1 MAMTMT
7 MMLPPELPRRHGNAN
22 LVIKRDAKVVQNDL
36 LRRFQAS
43 ESSTWNTSYF
53 KQASGLLQTSWPRLS
68 DLKFKGEKDT
78 SGWMRRKRR
87 WIASSFWLHRPSQRL
102 HRPSSWLDWQWLH
115 RPCQRLQ
122 LAGLA
127 MAASA
132 MPTVAAGWIGNGCI
146 GQGNGCIGQGHGCFG
161 QGHGCFSHEIRFSN

>member
-1 MAMTMT
+1 MTFFGSSMW
-7 MMLPPELPRRHGNAN
+7 
-22 LVIKRDAKVVQNDL
+22 K
-36 LRRFQAS
+36 
-43 ESSTWNTSYF
+43 SSTWNTSYF
-53 KQASGLLQTSWPRLS
+53 KQASGLLQTSWPWLS

-132 MPTVAAGWIGNGCI
+132 KEMAASAKDMAASAKDTAASAMKFDFLIKWLEKATFLNQSLIHVSCA
-146 GQGNGCIGQGHGCFG
+146 HGCSYFWTSFEKG
-161 QGHGCFSHEIRFSN
+161 